1 MTFGALA
8 ISGLAFGFAI
18 LNMSTEMGALSITA
32 AAISAAFLAADL
44 IITRLTEIRDIL
56 DRNGRG

>member
-1 MTFGALA
+1 
-8 ISGLAFGFAI
+8 
-18 LNMSTEMGALSITA
+18 MGALSITA